1 MFKNLKIGIRLG
13 LGFGLVLVL
22 LTVISVMSYTRL
34 GTLNESVNDMV
45 NDKFPKTVLA
55 NDVIDQIN
63 VVARAVRNA
72 ALVKRPEDVTREL
85 DRVTDARKKISD
97 GFAKLDKIIVTE
109 EGKKALA
116 KAQDARK
123 VYLVDQEAV
132 VELMKAGKKEEA
144 IDLLI
149 NKIRKSQ
156 GEYIGAVTELIT
168 FQ

>member
-63 VVARAVRNA
+63 VVARAIRNA
-72 ALVKRPEDVTREL
+72 ALVKRPEDLAREL
-85 DRVTDARKKISD
+85 DRIAEDSKKISE
-97 GFAKLDKIIVTE
+97 GLNKLDK
-109 EGKKALA
+109 
-116 KAQDARK
+116 
-123 VYLVDQEAV
+123 LV
-132 VELMKAGKKEEA
+132 
-144 IDLLI
+144 
-149 NKIRKSQ
+149 
-156 GEYIGAVTELIT
+156 
-168 FQ
+168 